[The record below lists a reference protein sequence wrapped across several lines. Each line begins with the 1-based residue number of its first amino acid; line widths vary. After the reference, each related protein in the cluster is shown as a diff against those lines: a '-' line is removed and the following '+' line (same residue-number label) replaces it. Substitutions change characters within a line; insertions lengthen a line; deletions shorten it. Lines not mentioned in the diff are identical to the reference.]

1 MQRETVWLVED
12 EQGIADTLVY
22 MLQQEGFAVEVFE
35 RGLPVLD
42 KARQQVP
49 DVMILDVGL
58 PDISGF
64 ELCRQLLA
72 LHPALPVLFL
82 TARSEEVDRLLGLEI
97 GADDYVAKPF
107 SPREV
112 CARVRTLLRR
122 VKKFSS
128 PSPVIR
134 IGHFELNEPAAQISW
149 FDTPLTLTRYEFLL
163 LKTLLKSPGRVWSRQ
178 QLMDS
183 VWEDAQDTYDRT
195 VDTHIKTL
203 LAELA
208 RPDLL
213 SGDPTHGQLAQAFNQ
228 LQHRPFRANIGGINK
243 VRNEYHVYMTDSQGK
258 VLFDSANKAVGQ
270 DYSRW
275 NDVWLTLRGQYGAR
289 STLQNPADPESSV
302 MYVAAPIMDG
312 SRLIG
317 VLSVG
322 KPNAAMAPVIKRSE
336 RRILWASAILLG
348 IALVIGAGMVWWINR
363 SIARLTRYADSV
375 TDNKPVPLPELGSSE
390 LRKLAQALESMRV
403 KLEGKNYIEQYV
415 YALTHELKSP
425 LAAIRGAAEILREGP
440 PPEVVARFTDNILTQ
455 NARMQ
460 ALVETLLRQAR
471 LENRQEVVLTVVDV
485 AALFRRVSEARTVQL
500 AEKNI
505 TLHVMPTEVNVA
517 AEPALLEQALGNLLD
532 NAIDFTPES
541 GRITLSAEVDQE
553 HVALKVLDTGSG
565 IPDYALSRIFERFYS
580 LPRANGQKSS
590 GLGLAFVSEVARL
603 FNGEVT
609 LRNVQEGGVLASL
622 RLHRHFT

>member
-1 MQRETVWLVED
+1 MAVAAWFVLAIFVKEVKPGVRRATEGTL
-12 EQGIADTLVY
+12 IDT
-22 MLQQEGFAVEVFE
+22 A
-35 RGLPVLD
+35 
-42 KARQQVP
+42 
-49 DVMILDVGL
+49 
-58 PDISGF
+58 
-64 ELCRQLLA
+64 
-72 LHPALPVLFL
+72 
-82 TARSEEVDRLLGLEI
+82 
-97 GADDYVAKPF
+97 
-107 SPREV
+107 
-112 CARVRTLLRR
+112 
-122 VKKFSS
+122 
-128 PSPVIR
+128 
-134 IGHFELNEPAAQISW
+134 
-149 FDTPLTLTRYEFLL
+149 
-163 LKTLLKSPGRVWSRQ
+163 
-178 QLMDS
+178 
-183 VWEDAQDTYDRT
+183 
-195 VDTHIKTL
+195 TL

-243 VRNEYHVYMTDSQGK
+243 VRNEYHVYMTDAQGK

-375 TDNKPVPLPELGSSE
+375 TDNKPVPLPDLGSSE

-471 LENRQEVVLTVVDV
+471 LENRQEVVLTAVDV

-500 AEKNI
+500 AEK
-505 TLHVMPTEVNVA
+505 T
-517 AEPALLEQALGNLLD
+517 
-532 NAIDFTPES
+532 
-541 GRITLSAEVDQE
+541 
-553 HVALKVLDTGSG
+553 
-565 IPDYALSRIFERFYS
+565 S
-580 LPRANGQKSS
+580 LCM
-590 GLGLAFVSEVARL
+590 LCL
-603 FNGEVT
+603 
-609 LRNVQEGGVLASL
+609 L
-622 RLHRHFT
+622 RLTLLLNRRYWSRRWGIY

>member
-1 MQRETVWLVED
+1 MRI
-12 EQGIADTLVY
+12 G
-22 MLQQEGFAVEVFE
+22 M
-35 RGLPVLD
+35 
-42 KARQQVP
+42 
-49 DVMILDVGL
+49 
-58 PDISGF
+58 
-64 ELCRQLLA
+64 
-72 LHPALPVLFL
+72 
-82 TARSEEVDRLLGLEI
+82 RLLLG
-97 GADDYVAKPF
+97 Y
-107 SPREV
+107 
-112 CARVRTLLRR
+112 
-122 VKKFSS
+122 
-128 PSPVIR
+128 
-134 IGHFELNEPAAQISW
+134 
-149 FDTPLTLTRYEFLL
+149 FLL
-163 LKTLLKSPGRVWSRQ
+163 VAVAAWFVLAIFVKEVKPGVRRATEGTLI
-178 QLMDS
+178 
-183 VWEDAQDTYDRT
+183 DTA
-195 VDTHIKTL
+195 TL

-500 AEKNI
+500 AEKTSLYMLCPLRLMLLLNRRYWSRRWGIYWI
-505 TLHVMPTEVNVA
+505 TPSILP
-517 AEPALLEQALGNLLD
+517 
-532 NAIDFTPES
+532 PES